1 MEANATYTDTQIS
14 THALREEGDQRRRG
28 RSRGVRRF
36 LPTPSARRATLYSR
50 VRQGLHRDFYPRPPR
65 GGRPGFFPAKTP
77 QKEFLPTPSA
87 RRATEPRAPTA
98 GRMKI
103 STHALREEGDSRCG
117 GRTPMRFYFYP
128 RPPRGGRPAIYVQ
141 QVAANQ
147 FLPTPSARR
156 ATTFCPTDT
165 DSDKNFYPRPPRGGR
180 RSGVGYWYS
189 PSLFLPTPSARR
201 ATIMV
206 LDCSAEWSISTHALR
221 EEGDRLRQFWRRL
234 RWSISTHALREEGD

>member
-103 STHALREEGDSRCG
+103 STHALREEGDEARCIRFSRPS
-117 GRTPMRFYFYP
+117 R
-128 RPPRGGRPAIYVQ
+128 
-141 QVAANQ
+141 

-156 ATTFCPTDT
+156 ATANSLPGHC
-165 DSDKNFYPRPPRGGR
+165 RG
-180 RSGVGYWYS
+180 Y
-189 PSLFLPTPSARR
+189 
-201 ATIMV
+201 
-206 LDCSAEWSISTHALR
+206 ISTHALR
-221 EEGDRLRQFWRRL
+221 EEGDPVDFPP
-234 RWSISTHALREEGD
+234 AAEPGDFYPRPPRGGRHQI